1 MDYVVALVVVGSSL
15 EVDLT
20 PLCIDITKWL
30 CYNDCRYRLYV
41 WGVLV

>member
-1 MDYVVALVVVGSSL
+1 MDYGVALVVVSLFL
-15 EVDLT
+15 EVDLIH
-20 PLCIDITKWL
+20 LYIDITKWL

>member
-1 MDYVVALVVVGSSL
+1 MDYGVALVVVGSSL
-15 EVDLT
+15 GVDLIH
-20 PLCIDITKWL
+20 LYIDITKWL